1 LFPSASPFADHFACD
16 EGGWMLREGS
26 AVALAVALCAVAAP
40 LRAQTPA
47 KPAAEPVEQGT
58 FRIGPADELQILV
71 WGNTD
76 LSRPVTV
83 RPDGYISLP
92 LLNDVRASGLT
103 PMQLRDQLKGRFSE
117 FIPATDVFVIVAGV
131 HSFQVT
137 VIGKVNKPG
146 HFELRSPTT
155 VLDVLAQ
162 AGGLQE
168 YAHEDEIFVLRRG
181 PSAPGEGPTVMSYL
195 RLPFDYKKVLERGG
209 ESRNFAIV
217 PNDIVVVP

>member
-1 LFPSASPFADHFACD
+1 
-16 EGGWMLREGS
+16 MRLRGS
-26 AVALAVALCAVAAP
+26 ALALVILCSGGASA
-40 LRAQTPA
+40 RAQTAA
-47 KPAAEPVEQGT
+47 KPAGGPVEQGT
-58 FRIGPADELQILV
+58 YRIGPADELQILV

-103 PMQLRDQLKGRFSE
+103 PMQLRDQLKARFSE

-137 VIGKVNKPG
+137 VIGKVNSPG

-155 VLDVLAQ
+155 VLDILAQ

-168 YAHEDEIFVLRRG
+168 YAHEDDIFILRRG
-181 PSAPGEGPTVMSYL
+181 PSAPGDATTAMSYL
-195 RLPFDYKKVLERGG
+195 RIPFDYKKVLERGG
-209 ESRNFAIV
+209 ESRNFTIV